1 MSRAPVAGDG
11 RTDAYPTGYSKLFW
25 VALAVGGVVMAVGVR
40 GLLVNSGSVMD
51 TNPSR
56 WIVLFVAAIAVHDV
70 VLAPLVLAVGYGVSR
85 LVPARLRP
93 VIQGG
98 LICSALVTLFAYPF
112 VRRFGAM
119 PTNPTIL
126 PRDYTRGLLIVLAVV
141 WVVTAAMAAMLSWR
155 ERTALL
161 DSNGNNPYPNQ

>member
-1 MSRAPVAGDG
+1 
-11 RTDAYPTGYSKLFW
+11 
-25 VALAVGGVVMAVGVR
+25 
-40 GLLVNSGSVMD
+40 MD

-56 WIVLFVAAIAVHDV
+56 WVVLFVGAIATHDA
-70 VLAPLVLAVGYGVSR
+70 VLVPLVLAVGYGVSR
-85 LVPARLRP
+85 LGPARLRP

-98 LICSALVTLFAYPF
+98 LICSALVVLFAFPF
-112 VRRFGAM
+112 VRGYGAM

-141 WVVTAAMAAMLSWR
+141 WVVTAAMAAVVSWR

-161 DSNGNNPYPNQ
+161 DSDGKNPNQ